1 MSVPGETSHFIMAPH
16 LRIRELSTIK
26 IEEKN
31 PRTAAVSMLF
41 YPKNDIA
48 HLVLILRPTYEGVH
62 SGQIALPG
70 GRVEDSDPDYQ
81 YTALRETWEEV
92 GVPIDTM
99 QVIKPLTRVYIPP
112 SNFWVYPYIASTD
125 YTPQFVPQEDE
136 VEEVIEIPVEELLHD
151 SNVSSQKLTTSY
163 AHNIDVPVFKL
174 NGYTVWGATAMML
187 SELKT
192 FLKTV
197 LD

>member
-1 MSVPGETSHFIMAPH
+1 MSVPGESSHFIMAPQ
-16 LRIRELSTIK
+16 LRIKELNAIK

-31 PRTAAVSMLF
+31 PRIAAVNMLF
-41 YPKNDIA
+41 YPKQEETY
-48 HLVLILRPTYEGVH
+48 LVLILRPTYEGVH

-70 GRVEDSDPDYQ
+70 GRVEDSDPDYE
-81 YTALRETWEEV
+81 YAALRETWEEV
-92 GVPIDTM
+92 GVAIDTM

-112 SNFWVYPYIASTD
+112 SNFWVYPYMALT
-125 YTPQFVPQEDE
+125 YQTPQFVAQEDE
-136 VEEVIEIPVEELLHD
+136 VDKVIEIPLAQLLLD
-151 SNVSSQKLTTSY
+151 TNVSSQKLTTSY
-163 AHNIDVPVFKL
+163 AQNIDVPVFKL

-192 FLKTV
+192 FLKRI